1 MDVKWT
7 ERGLSDI
14 QFYQKND
21 RKKALKVRQLIDDI
35 LLNGLD
41 KGIGKPERLKHGLS
55 GVYSRHIDKKDRLL
69 YYIDNVDGKDV
80 LVIMACRN
88 HYGDK

>member
-1 MDVKWT
+1 MDR
-7 ERGLSDI
+7 RGFIRHPILS
-14 QFYQKND
+14 KND
-21 RKKALKVRQLIDDI
+21 RKKALKVGQLIDDI

-41 KGIGKPERLKHGLS
+41 KGIGKPEALKNNLS
-55 GVYSRHIDKKDRLL
+55 GVYSRRIDKKDRLL
-69 YYIDNVDGKDV
+69 YYVDNVDGKDV